1 MKSIIQFILIICT
14 AIPTLSFA
22 QELSP
27 INTYAP
33 NAYNA
38 GRQNWSITQAD
49 DKNIYFANNMG
60 LLEFNG
66 ARWELYKS
74 PNESIMRSVKAS
86 GNRIYSGCYMEF
98 GFWAKD
104 SFGQLNYTSLSNQ
117 LKVSLKEDEEFWNI
131 IEFENSILF
140 QSLDRIYIYDTTNKS
155 FKILDSSSRI
165 TKIFQV
171 DDAVYFQ
178 RINDGIYKIENGKDV
193 LLTNNLAIANKI
205 VINIFPQNDGL
216 LIQTQNDGIYLFSDN
231 QISEWSVSIK
241 NNLSDLSVY
250 SSRRLENN
258 DFVFGT
264 ISKGVVY
271 LSKDEISFQI
281 NQKNGL
287 LNNTVLSVFEDA
299 DKNIWLGLDNGINSL
314 NINSPFKVFHD
325 DEGLLGSVYT
335 SALHKGIL
343 YLGTNQGLF
352 HKKLSNNNSF
362 QFINGTK
369 GQVWSLK
376 AIDKMLFC
384 GHNSGTF
391 HIDGESATKI
401 SDVQGIWDLKQIPH
415 LPSLILQG
423 GYDGLSILEKKNGNW
438 IFRNKIDGFEI
449 SSRFFE
455 IYNENKVFVS
465 HEYKGVFQLKISNDY
480 KTITE
485 VKKED
490 ISKGLG
496 SSLQKFENNIYYA
509 YNDGVFKYDF
519 SAKKFIRDEDFSKIY
534 DSVNYISGK
543 LMADKNSNSLFG
555 LSKTDISFITPGKL
569 SSKPNISKI
578 YLPANIRDNITSYES
593 VLNLGDEKYLLGT
606 SRGYL
611 IIDLS
616 KRQINNDY
624 QVKLDLIE
632 NSKSKAKNS
641 LTVIDKSKK
650 GIFENPQHNFKFSFS
665 MPEFSKFSIK
675 EYQYKLEGIY
685 NSWSNWSTN
694 STEFFE
700 NLPYG
705 NYTFKV
711 RGKIGNDVT
720 TNEASY
726 AFKIK
731 RPLLISNLAIT
742 IYSLA
747 FLALIILTHYMYKSY
762 YKKQRE
768 RLLQKTQKELA
779 LKELENKQQL
789 MNYKN
794 ERLEQDI
801 NSKNREL
808 AISTMSLIKKNE
820 FLNNIKN
827 ELKNSKDGNLSYV
840 VKLIDKNLN
849 NTDDWKLFE
858 EAFNNAD
865 KDFLKKMKDVHP
877 KLTPNDLRLCAYLRL
892 NLASKEIAPLLN
904 ISPKSVEV
912 KRYRLRKKMGLAH
925 ESSLTNY
932 ILEM

>member
-1 MKSIIQFILIICT
+1 
-14 AIPTLSFA
+14 
-22 QELSP
+22 
-27 INTYAP
+27 
-33 NAYNA
+33 
-38 GRQNWSITQAD
+38 
-49 DKNIYFANNMG
+49 
-60 LLEFNG
+60 
-66 ARWELYKS
+66 
-74 PNESIMRSVKAS
+74 
-86 GNRIYSGCYMEF
+86 
-98 GFWAKD
+98 
-104 SFGQLNYTSLSNQ
+104 
-117 LKVSLKEDEEFWNI
+117 
-131 IEFENSILF
+131 
-140 QSLDRIYIYDTTNKS
+140 
-155 FKILDSSSRI
+155 
-165 TKIFQV
+165 
-171 DDAVYFQ
+171 
-178 RINDGIYKIENGKDV
+178 
-193 LLTNNLAIANKI
+193 
-205 VINIFPQNDGL
+205 
-216 LIQTQNDGIYLFSDN
+216 
-231 QISEWSVSIK
+231 
-241 NNLSDLSVY
+241 
-250 SSRRLENN
+250 
-258 DFVFGT
+258 
-264 ISKGVVY
+264 
-271 LSKDEISFQI
+271 
-281 NQKNGL
+281 
-287 LNNTVLSVFEDA
+287 
-299 DKNIWLGLDNGINSL
+299 
-314 NINSPFKVFHD
+314 
-325 DEGLLGSVYT
+325 
-335 SALHKGIL
+335 
-343 YLGTNQGLF
+343 
-352 HKKLSNNNSF
+352 
-362 QFINGTK
+362 
-369 GQVWSLK
+369 
-376 AIDKMLFC
+376 
-384 GHNSGTF
+384 
-391 HIDGESATKI
+391 
-401 SDVQGIWDLKQIPH
+401 
-415 LPSLILQG
+415 
-423 GYDGLSILEKKNGNW
+423 
-438 IFRNKIDGFEI
+438 
-449 SSRFFE
+449 
-455 IYNENKVFVS
+455 VFVS

-768 RLLQKTQKELA
+768 RLLQKAQKELA

-865 KDFLKKMKDVHP
+865 KDFLKKIKDVHP